1 METRFRTPL
10 MSAQEEYAGARA
22 IEAGVL
28 AEHLLAT
35 GERPVPA
42 TTAELR
48 AIAEAGVRARRHFL
62 LANLRLVRR
71 LAGVEA
77 RRCGLPVDD
86 LFQEGC
92 VALAVAL
99 QRYDVE
105 RGRFSTFATMRIRQ
119 HLAEVC
125 SLRFGAVTL
134 PPGLAAQLR
143 KLRGLQAELGQE
155 RGVVP
160 GAAEL
165 AVLIGQDVS
174 ATRRLVDYRP
184 PLAIDQLA
192 EGPGLAEP
200 SPEDLDAGIFAAQVR
215 RLLARLE
222 PDQARVIRLRHG
234 LGGGEPLECGDVAR
248 RLGLSTSTVRR
259 LEKRAL
265 DALRPL
271 AAGLDPRRDQP
282 MAG

>member
-86 LFQEGC
+86 LLALGTHEPDLALGEGN
-92 VALAVAL
+92 A
-99 QRYDVE
+99 
-105 RGRFSTFATMRIRQ
+105 
-119 HLAEVC
+119 
-125 SLRFGAVTL
+125 
-134 PPGLAAQLR
+134 
-143 KLRGLQAELGQE
+143 
-155 RGVVP
+155 
-160 GAAEL
+160 
-165 AVLIGQDVS
+165 
-174 ATRRLVDYRP
+174 
-184 PLAIDQLA
+184 
-192 EGPGLAEP
+192 
-200 SPEDLDAGIFAAQVR
+200 DAGQTPLGSGVILR
-215 RLLARLE
+215 RVQLPGQSGR
-222 PDQARVIRLRHG
+222 D
-234 LGGGEPLECGDVAR
+234 D
-248 RLGLSTSTVRR
+248 LGLSV
-259 LEKRAL
+259 EVQE
-265 DALRPL
+265 
-271 AAGLDPRRDQP
+271 AGARHQRHR
-282 MAG
+282 